1 MTVPTFPDAKA
12 IVIASESTYESQLN
26 PDADSAASK
35 RSKFIDEMIAL
46 AHSLDKKVVLLS
58 MSLPYDAARY
68 NDAAAILAAYS
79 NKKMPV
85 IPEVFN
91 GELRAYCPNYPAAVM
106 TVFGEN
112 SPTGKLPVDV
122 YTLGFGLTYQA
133 KTEPE
138 PEETTDTKPAETGK
152 NPAPAPRKD
161 AGPATGDSP
170 PTALLIAFGAA
181 AALAYGS
188 RKRKA
193 S

>member
-68 NDAAAILAAYS
+68 NDADAILAAYS

-85 IPEVFN
+85 IPELFN
-91 GELRAYCPNYPAAVM
+91 GELRAYGPNYPAAIM

-138 PEETTDTKPAETGK
+138 PEETTDTKPFFQK
-152 NPAPAPRKD
+152 VLIYFVFCIIMYRYAPPVIYMI
-161 AGPATGDSP
+161 AGVYLTLFTELFTCFS
-170 PTALLIAFGAA
+170 
-181 AALAYGS
+181 
-188 RKRKA
+188 
-193 S
+193 